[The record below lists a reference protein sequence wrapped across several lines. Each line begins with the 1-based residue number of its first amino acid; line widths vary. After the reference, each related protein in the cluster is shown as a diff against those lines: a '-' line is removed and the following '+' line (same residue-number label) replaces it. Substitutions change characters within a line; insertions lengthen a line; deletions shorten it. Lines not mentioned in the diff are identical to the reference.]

1 MTIYDGP
8 NPKANAAPVKPK
20 KAPAPKPA
28 EPEGED

>member
-8 NPKANAAPVKPK
+8 DPKAAAPVKPK
-20 KAPAPKPA
+20 KAPAAKPA